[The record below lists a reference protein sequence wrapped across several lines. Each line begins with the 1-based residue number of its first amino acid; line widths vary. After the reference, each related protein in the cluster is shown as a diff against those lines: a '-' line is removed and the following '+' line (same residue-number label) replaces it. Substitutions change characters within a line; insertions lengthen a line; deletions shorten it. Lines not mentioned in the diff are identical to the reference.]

1 MYDETYIPWHHLGQ
15 RMKKV
20 LFVLLLTAFSLA
32 HAESPP
38 KEIPTAEKAFVDSI
52 NGFDKKQILAQFG
65 EPAKIE
71 DIKSQSGDLNASIW
85 QYHHLNTN
93 EKGEYYETTELDFVD
108 DKVVTVVFMNNDGTE
123 MPVDTKK
130 SQINDSKI

>member
-15 RMKKV
+15 RMSKV
-20 LFVLLLTAFSLA
+20 ILVLLLAAFNLA
-32 HAESPP
+32 HAESAA

-123 MPVDTKK
+123 VPVDTKK

>member
-1 MYDETYIPWHHLGQ
+1 
-15 RMKKV
+15 MKKV
-20 LFVLLLTAFSLA
+20 FLVLLLTAFSLA

-52 NGFDKKQILAQFG
+52 HGFDKKQIRAQFG

-71 DIKSQSGDLNASIW
+71 DIRSQSGDLNASIW

-93 EKGEYYETTELDFVD
+93 DKGEYYETTELDFVD

-123 MPVDTKK
+123 VPVDAKK

>member
-1 MYDETYIPWHHLGQ
+1 
-15 RMKKV
+15 MKKV
-20 LFVLLLTAFSLA
+20 LLVLLLTAFSLA

-52 NGFDKKQILAQFG
+52 HGFDKKQIRAQFG

-71 DIKSQSGDLNASIW
+71 DIRSQSGDLNASIW

-93 EKGEYYETTELDFVD
+93 DKGEYYETTELDFVD

-123 MPVDTKK
+123 VPVDAKK

>member
-1 MYDETYIPWHHLGQ
+1 
-15 RMKKV
+15 MKKV
-20 LFVLLLTAFSLA
+20 LLVLLLTAFSLA

-52 NGFDKKQILAQFG
+52 NGFNKEQIRMQFG

-85 QYHHLNTN
+85 QYHHLNTD

-123 MPVDTKK
+123 VPADAKK
-130 SQINDSKI
+130 SPASSDKI